1 VTSVTLKYGGGA
13 TSKSFA
19 VLGVR
24 GLDDVDDL
32 RFWPRLSHELLDGTM
47 TETIS
52 AYSRII
58 TIDFGV
64 ISEKAD
70 RVWLVG
76 FLIASDKQ
84 ITCASPAEDVSVVLD
99 TPDGISSEWL
109 DGLDFARAFTLRFKE
124 KAVRTSAPA
133 AWA

>member
-1 VTSVTLKYGGGA
+1 MTSVTLKYSGGGQ
-13 TSKSFA
+13 TKTFT

-32 RFWPRLSHELLDGTM
+32 RFWPRLQNELLDGTM
-47 TETIS
+47 TES
-52 AYSRII
+52 VLGFGRII

-64 ISEKAD
+64 IEAKAD
-70 RVWLVG
+70 RVWLVA

-84 ITCASPAEDVSVVLD
+84 ITCAAPAEDVAVVLGD
-99 TPDGISSEWL
+99 VDGISNEWL
-109 DGLDFARAFTLRFKE
+109 DGLDFARSFTLTFKE
-124 KAVRTSAPA
+124 KAINTTQPD